1 MTAESVLGELLS
13 LAGCGPFV
21 VNCKHVAWHHN
32 NPWQSSRRPKNDLD
46 VSQRNKLQGD
56 YLEFEELRALA
67 VEEITMEGEVCN
79 GKYVPDIGNGRP
91 PAKVGSIV
99 NK

>member
-1 MTAESVLGELLS
+1 MTAESVPGELF
-13 LAGCGPFV
+13 AGCGSFV
-21 VNCKHVAWHHN
+21 ANCQHVAWHHN
-32 NPWQSSRRPKNDLD
+32 NPWQSSRRPKNGLD

-56 YLEFEELRALA
+56 CLELVEPPAFANEE
-67 VEEITMEGEVCN
+67 VTMEGDVSN
-79 GKYVPDIGNGRP
+79 GKYVPDIGNGRS